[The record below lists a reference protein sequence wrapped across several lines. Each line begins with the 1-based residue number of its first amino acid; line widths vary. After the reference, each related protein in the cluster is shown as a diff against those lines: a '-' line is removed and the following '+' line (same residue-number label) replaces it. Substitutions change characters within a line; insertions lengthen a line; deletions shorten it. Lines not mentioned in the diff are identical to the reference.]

1 LTDNLED
8 IADAL
13 LKDEPLKGA
22 EEEEEGMD
30 SPGRNMQA
38 SMESLHSQHKLTSQ
52 EEQEIEEYKK
62 VKEQL
67 EKDKILNYDDAI
79 VTDERKATV
88 KYKRIKDWRQGKS
101 QYLMFLPALFTGK
114 LRPNDYKM
122 IFSILLSLALLLVMG
137 MIICY

>member
-1 LTDNLED
+1 MLTKAAAQGVTQGEDYEGGDDELEALEDEEEKEQTNPDGGEDKGKDFELLTDNLEEA
-8 IADAL
+8 ADAL

-62 VKEQL
+62 VKE
-67 EKDKILNYDDAI
+67 
-79 VTDERKATV
+79 
-88 KYKRIKDWRQGKS
+88 
-101 QYLMFLPALFTGK
+101 
-114 LRPNDYKM
+114 
-122 IFSILLSLALLLVMG
+122 LSL
-137 MIICY
+137 IHI